1 MGDRTKPTSVSQAP
15 QRAVTPEEREAI
27 LEREEDDAN
36 TRGDRQADLAMASA
50 MAIIVLIVV
59 FKMLTSK

>member
-1 MGDRTKPTSVSQAP
+1 MGDRTKPTSVSQAL
-15 QRAVTPEEREAI
+15 QQAVAPEEREAI
-27 LEREEDDAN
+27 LKKEEDDAK
-36 TRGDRQADLAMASA
+36 TRGDRQADLAMAIA